1 MHLCVLKTLWGKEGK
16 KPWERG
22 LWTSPPKS
30 CDIEVLSRGS
40 ELEVKCIT
48 NPRTFFQRQIRK
60 SFDLTRV
67 KRILPTTWTPRSLI
81 PSPDVYSELR
91 KREANT
97 CRRWLSMKPTDLLGE
112 SSSFDSNSISG
123 ISIDAIKSILYM
135 CTEYKNMSSDDLKKD
150 INSGELLSLL
160 LFD

>member
-1 MHLCVLKTLWGKEGK
+1 
-16 KPWERG
+16 
-22 LWTSPPKS
+22 
-30 CDIEVLSRGS
+30 
-40 ELEVKCIT
+40 
-48 NPRTFFQRQIRK
+48 
-60 SFDLTRV
+60 
-67 KRILPTTWTPRSLI
+67 
-81 PSPDVYSELR
+81 
-91 KREANT
+91 
-97 CRRWLSMKPTDLLGE
+97 MKPTDLLGE